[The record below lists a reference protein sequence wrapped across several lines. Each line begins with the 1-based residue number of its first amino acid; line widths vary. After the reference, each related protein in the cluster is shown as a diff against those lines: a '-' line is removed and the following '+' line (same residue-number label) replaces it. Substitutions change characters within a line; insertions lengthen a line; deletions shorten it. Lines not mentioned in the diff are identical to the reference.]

1 MELIYNKENNSS
13 SSLYDRNKELVFK
26 INGYFDFNVQNLNNY
41 WEQVLES
48 NNNFDLFYDLDNN
61 SISLLFK
68 D

>member
-41 WEQVLES
+41 WEQVLE
-48 NNNFDLFYDLDNN
+48 
-61 SISLLFK
+61 
-68 D
+68 

>member
-48 NNNFDLFYDLDNN
+48 NNNYDLFYDLDNN